1 MPLYRD
7 KISQKATLLD
17 SWQKDNKGYYAFFD
31 GYFEKEKIRLE
42 KKKKLAEN
50 TQRGRMEKL
59 GILSNKTFARLFDE
73 ENRLIFEVSL

>member
-1 MPLYRD
+1 MSLYRD

-50 TQRGRMEKL
+50 TQRMEKL

>member
-1 MPLYRD
+1 MSLYRD

-42 KKKKLAEN
+42 KKKNLLKILKGWKN
-50 TQRGRMEKL
+50 WGFCQTQ
-59 GILSNKTFARLFDE
+59 TRLLQDFSMKKID
-73 ENRLIFEVSL
+73 

>member
-42 KKKKLAEN
+42 KKKNLLK
-50 TQRGRMEKL
+50 
-59 GILSNKTFARLFDE
+59 ILKEEGWKNWGFCQTRLLQDFSMKKID
-73 ENRLIFEVSL
+73 